1 MRISTKPKIIE
12 NVPEDFEVE
21 FDDGTN
27 TIPISDKIQ
36 VDVSGKKLIFRKY

>member
-27 TIPISDKIQ
+27 TIPISVEPPHPIEDG
-36 VDVSGKKLIFRKY
+36 DS